1 MPDDFETWTLPTTH
15 LGQSIRVYDRLD
27 STNTLALALADDPQ
41 NHGHV
46 LLAREQSAGRGQ
58 YGRTWHAPRESSVLL
73 SVLLFPPPIL
83 RRPVV
88 LTAWA
93 AVSVCAT
100 IRELAGLDATIKWP
114 NDVLIAGKKVCGILI
129 EQRTTGHADFP
140 LASVAGIGL
149 NIRQTPEDFAAAD
162 LPDAISIAAA
172 ARRMFAHV
180 DVAKQ
185 LVRQLDKQFHQLLDG
200 DFATLETH
208 WKERLDLLGR
218 IIAVETTHG
227 IQHGTLLDVAFSGI
241 VLRSDVGEIV
251 CLPPESVRHL
261 STKY

>member
-1 MPDDFETWTLPTTH
+1 MADDFATWTLPTKY

-27 STNTLALALADDPQ
+27 STNTLALSLADDPQ
-41 NHGHV
+41 NHGLV
-46 LLAREQSAGRGQ
+46 LIALEQSAGRGQ

-100 IRELAGLDATIKWP
+100 IRELTGLDATIKWP

-129 EQRTTGHADFP
+129 EQRTTAAANFP

-149 NIRQTPEDFAAAD
+149 NISQAPETFAAAG
-162 LPDAISIAAA
+162 LPDAISLAGAAG
-172 ARRMFAHV
+172 RTFAHV
-180 DVAKQ
+180 DVAQQ
-185 LVRQLDKQFHQLLDG
+185 LVHALDKQLHRLIDG
-200 DFATLETH
+200 DLGSLEFR
-208 WKERLDLLGR
+208 WRERLDVLGR
-218 IIAVETTHG
+218 IVALETAQESRRG
-227 IQHGTLLDVAFSGI
+227 KLLDVSFASVVI
-241 VLRSDVGEIV
+241 QQDNSEIV
-251 CLPPESVRHL
+251 SLAPESVRHL
-261 STKY
+261 RAEH